1 MEAQYRILYSGN
13 LLPGQELSEVV
24 PRLAKKFRMKEE
36 TARNLILK
44 GGGRVLKQNLSAE
57 DAERYRAAMT
67 AVGLVITIEPQT
79 QAPAQEESL
88 LRPYP
93 DAEETSKAPSLAK
106 RATSREKPRPKSDG
120 SWSVCP
126 KCGAAEVS
134 DLTGVCQACGVVVE
148 RYLASHG
155 QSPDETGAAQNPYAP
170 PAADLT
176 PPPLEDRGESTLYPP
191 RAVGAG
197 RGWGW
202 IAEAWELF
210 KDAPGPWIGALLL
223 FYVIVIVLSLVPFV
237 GSLATTILGPMFT
250 AGLIMGA
257 HAQYQGEGFSVSRLF
272 AGVSEKPGPL
282 ALVGVVYLLFAL
294 LIGLIIGG
302 LFAVM
307 IGTSGMMAPGATM
320 DPADLESMMGG
331 PSFLLPI
338 LFALLLGIPL
348 AMAMFFAPALVALND
363 VPVLKAFQ
371 LSFMGC
377 LKNILPFLVYGLIAM
392 VLVIL
397 GMLPLML
404 GLLVVMPLLTI
415 ALYTA
420 YRDIFYR

>member
-1 MEAQYRILYSGN
+1 
-13 LLPGQELSEVV
+13 
-24 PRLAKKFRMKEE
+24 MKEE
-36 TARNLILK
+36 TARDLILK
-44 GGGRVLKQNLSAE
+44 GGGRVLKQNLGAE

-67 AVGLVITIEPQT
+67 AVGLVITIEPQNT
-79 QAPAQEESL
+79 VAPQEASL
-88 LRPYP
+88 LRPY
-93 DAEETSKAPSLAK
+93 AEPTEKPKPLGLAK
-106 RATSREKPRPKSDG
+106 RTERSAKPSPKSDG

-148 RYLASHG
+148 RYLESHG
-155 QSPDETGAAQNPYAP
+155 QSQGAESGAQNPYAP
-170 PAADLT
+170 PGADLT
-176 PPPLEDRGESTLYPP
+176 PPLLESGGEDRLYPP
-191 RAVGAG
+191 RAVEAG

-210 KDAPGPWIGALLL
+210 KDAPGGWIGALLL
-223 FYVIVIVLSLVPFV
+223 FYLIVILLSIVPFV
-237 GSLATTILGPMFT
+237 GSLATTILGPMLT

-257 HAQYQGEGFSVSRLF
+257 HAQHQGEGFSVSRLF
-272 AGVSEKPGPL
+272 AGISEKPGPL
-282 ALVGVVYLLFAL
+282 ALVGVVYLLFAF
-294 LIGLIIGG
+294 LIVIIIGG

-320 DPADLESMMGG
+320 NPSDLESMATA
-331 PSFLLPI
+331 PSFLLPV

-363 VPVLKAFQ
+363 VPVLQAFK

-377 LKNILPFLVYGLIAM
+377 LKNILPFLVYGLVAL
-392 VLVIL
+392 VLVIVA
-397 GMLPLML
+397 MLPLML